1 MAFIAYVFEP
11 YLRNG
16 TELDMR
22 LPPMPCLI
30 QKEDLEEAKEVV
42 RRKFKDRRDPEIERL
57 LPGPFEDW
65 EAGGYRKVVMVQ
77 AVGDIVFLLGAEQ
90 IARSKDKHTFFV

>member
-16 TELDMR
+16 VELNIR
-22 LPPMPCLI
+22 PSLPCLI

-42 RRKFKDRRDPEIERL
+42 RRKFKDRRDPEIERM
-57 LPGPFEDW
+57 LPGPFENW
-65 EAGGYRKVVMVQ
+65 EEGGYRKIVMVQ

-90 IARSKDKHTFFV
+90 IARPKDKHTFFV